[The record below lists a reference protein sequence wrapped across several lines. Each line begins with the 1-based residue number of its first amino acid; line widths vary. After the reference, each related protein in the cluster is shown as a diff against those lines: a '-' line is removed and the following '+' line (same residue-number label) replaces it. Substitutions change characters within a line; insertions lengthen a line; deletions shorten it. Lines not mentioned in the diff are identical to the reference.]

1 MVRAASR
8 WSLRM
13 NMGYLAW
20 VELKLCVW
28 YLAFSI
34 TWISMSFMKF
44 FMKMVPVSIADLN
57 ISR

>member
-1 MVRAASR
+1 
-8 WSLRM
+8 M